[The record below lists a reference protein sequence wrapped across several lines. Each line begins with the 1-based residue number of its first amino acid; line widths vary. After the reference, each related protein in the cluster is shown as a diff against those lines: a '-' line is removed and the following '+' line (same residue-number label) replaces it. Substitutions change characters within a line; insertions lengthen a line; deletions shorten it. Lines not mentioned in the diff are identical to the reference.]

1 MRQHVH
7 VSGPAGRAC
16 RSRAPRRRAREAR
29 SRDDKAAERH
39 RRAKRS
45 FLARRSARSDAFP
58 GARDSEKR
66 AVARRV
72 SAKSREFLLKRLR
85 GTARL
90 REDAK
95 LETRHE
101 RTEHRSTTQ
110 RCCAQ
115 RSRARGAGSRVSTR
129 RARALVREKS
139 MPDSLTHRSPRG
151 RAKSVGSRW
160 TSVREGRRPVVTVPP
175 RLTRVRSLLCGASR
189 ECLARAVKCP
199 RGAGATRS
207 GDTERTKKPSHVAC
221 EPQTA
226 ESPANFNQNRRQ
238 RAVFRP
244 LFRGQLE

>member
-29 SRDDKAAERH
+29 SRDDRAAERH
-39 RRAKRS
+39 RRANRS

-66 AVARRV
+66 AVAV
-72 SAKSREFLLKRLR
+72 PSKSRDFLLKSLR

-90 REDAK
+90 RDDAT

-101 RTEHRSTTQ
+101 RTSHRSTIE
-110 RCCAQ
+110 RCCSW
-115 RSRARGAGSRVSTR
+115 RSRARDAGSRVSTR

-207 GDTERTKKPSHVAC
+207 GDTE
-221 EPQTA
+221 
-226 ESPANFNQNRRQ
+226 
-238 RAVFRP
+238 
-244 LFRGQLE
+244 

>member
-1 MRQHVH
+1 V
-7 VSGPAGRAC
+7 
-16 RSRAPRRRAREAR
+16 RRG
-29 SRDDKAAERH
+29 DG
-39 RRAKRS
+39 
-45 FLARRSARSDAFP
+45 L
-58 GARDSEKR
+58 EKR
-66 AVARRV
+66 AVVTTGRQNATAGQTARSSRV
-72 SAKSREFLLKRLR
+72 VPLAATRFRARATRKNALSLAACPAKSREFLLKRLR

-110 RCCAQ
+110 RCCAR

-160 TSVREGRRPVVTVPP
+160 KSVREGRRPVVTVPP

-207 GDTERTKKPSHVAC
+207 GDTERRKKPSHVAC

-226 ESPANFNQNRRQ
+226 ESRANFNQNRRQ

-244 LFRGQLE
+244 EFRGQLE

>member
-1 MRQHVH
+1 MRR
-7 VSGPAGRAC
+7 GDG
-16 RSRAPRRRAREAR
+16 
-29 SRDDKAAERH
+29 
-39 RRAKRS
+39 
-45 FLARRSARSDAFP
+45 L
-58 GARDSEKR
+58 EKR
-66 AVARRV
+66 AVVTTGPQNRTAGQTARSSRV
-72 SAKSREFLLKRLR
+72 VPLAATLFRARATRKNALSLAACPAKSREFLLKRLR

-110 RCCAQ
+110 RCCAR

-175 RLTRVRSLLCGASR
+175 RLTRVRSLLYGASR

-207 GDTERTKKPSHVAC
+207 GTRSEEKNRATWRVSHRLPSHARI
-221 EPQTA
+221 
-226 ESPANFNQNRRQ
+226 SIKIGD

-244 LFRGQLE
+244 LFHGSTR